1 MTSCEKA
8 EFFLA
13 NCPGVKMDG
22 GGYGVPCEK
31 QWCGDR

>member
-1 MTSCEKA
+1 MTSPEEA
-8 EFFLA
+8 QFFLA

-22 GGYGVPCEK
+22 GDDGVPCER